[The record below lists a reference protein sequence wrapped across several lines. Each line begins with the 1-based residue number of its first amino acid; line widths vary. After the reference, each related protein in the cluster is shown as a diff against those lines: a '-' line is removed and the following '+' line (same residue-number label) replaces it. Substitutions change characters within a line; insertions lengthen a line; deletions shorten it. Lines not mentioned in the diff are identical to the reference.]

1 MADVIQLLPDS
12 VANQIAAGEVV
23 QRPASVVKELM
34 ENALDAGATKVQVI
48 LKNAGKGFIQVI
60 DDGKGMSPRDSR
72 MAFERHATS
81 KISCAQDLFNIRTMG
96 FRGEALASIA
106 SVAEVELRT
115 KREEDELGTYLF
127 VADSELKNQ
136 ENIDKTK
143 ELLTKY
149 GLIDFINSYP
159 QELSGG
165 MRQRIALIR
174 TLATNPQVLLLDE
187 PFSALDY
194 QTRINVSEDIFKMI
208 KDSNVSAILVT
219 HDISE
224 AIAMADRVI
233 VLSHRPAK
241 LKKIIDIK
249 TDSPDNTPFNKR
261 LSSEFR
267 KYFDEIWGLLNE

>member
-1 MADVIQLLPDS
+1 MKKLEMKNVSKTFYTEI
-12 VANQIAAGEVV
+12 G
-23 QRPASVVKELM
+23 
-34 ENALDAGATKVQVI
+34 ALDVLENITFNLNEGEIIAIVGPSGS
-48 LKNAGKGFIQVI
+48 GKSTLLNIISKLIEPTEGEIYV
-60 DDGKGMSPRDSR
+60 DGEIGYMFQRD
-72 MAFERHATS
+72 H
-81 KISCAQDLFNIRTMG
+81 LFNWRTVWKNIM
-96 FRGEALASIA
+96 
-106 SVAEVELRT
+106 
-115 KREEDELGTYLF
+115 LGL
-127 VADSELKNQ
+127 EIKKEKNQ

-143 ELLTKY
+143 ELLIKY

>member
-1 MADVIQLLPDS
+1 MKKLEMKNVSKTFYTEI
-12 VANQIAAGEVV
+12 G
-23 QRPASVVKELM
+23 
-34 ENALDAGATKVQVI
+34 ALDVLENITFNLNEGEIIAIVGPSGS
-48 LKNAGKGFIQVI
+48 GKSSLLNIISKLIEPTEGEIYV
-60 DDGKGMSPRDSR
+60 DGEIGYMFQRD
-72 MAFERHATS
+72 H
-81 KISCAQDLFNIRTMG
+81 LFNWRTVWKNIM
-96 FRGEALASIA
+96 
-106 SVAEVELRT
+106 
-115 KREEDELGTYLF
+115 LGL
-127 VADSELKNQ
+127 EIKKEKNQ

>member
-1 MADVIQLLPDS
+1 MKKLEMKNVSKTFYTEI
-12 VANQIAAGEVV
+12 G
-23 QRPASVVKELM
+23 
-34 ENALDAGATKVQVI
+34 ALDVLEDITFNLNEGEIISIVGPSGS
-48 LKNAGKGFIQVI
+48 GKSTLLNIISKLIEPTEGEIYV
-60 DDGKGMSPRDSR
+60 DGEIGYMFQRD
-72 MAFERHATS
+72 H
-81 KISCAQDLFNIRTMG
+81 LFNWRTVWKNIM
-96 FRGEALASIA
+96 
-106 SVAEVELRT
+106 
-115 KREEDELGTYLF
+115 LGL
-127 VADSELKNQ
+127 EIKKEKNQ

>member
-1 MADVIQLLPDS
+1 MKKLEMKNVSKTFYTEI
-12 VANQIAAGEVV
+12 G
-23 QRPASVVKELM
+23 
-34 ENALDAGATKVQVI
+34 ALDVLENITFNLNEGEIIAIVGPSGS
-48 LKNAGKGFIQVI
+48 GKSTLLNIISKLIEPTEGEIYV
-60 DDGKGMSPRDSR
+60 DGEIGYMFQRD
-72 MAFERHATS
+72 H
-81 KISCAQDLFNIRTMG
+81 LFNWRTVWKNIM
-96 FRGEALASIA
+96 
-106 SVAEVELRT
+106 
-115 KREEDELGTYLF
+115 LGL
-127 VADSELKNQ
+127 EIKKEKNQ

-224 AIAMADRVI
+224 AIFE
-233 VLSHRPAK
+233 
-241 LKKIIDIK
+241 KKHSFKAFFRRLFKEISSKNKYPLGKRIFRLFNVR
-249 TDSPDNTPFNKR
+249 NTMR
-261 LSSEFR
+261 
-267 KYFDEIWGLLNE
+267 

>member
-1 MADVIQLLPDS
+1 MKNVSKTFYTEI
-12 VANQIAAGEVV
+12 G
-23 QRPASVVKELM
+23 
-34 ENALDAGATKVQVI
+34 ALDVLEDITLNLNEGEIIAIVGPSGS
-48 LKNAGKGFIQVI
+48 GKSTLLNIISKLIEPTEGEIYV
-60 DDGKGMSPRDSR
+60 DGEIGYMFQRD
-72 MAFERHATS
+72 H
-81 KISCAQDLFNIRTMG
+81 LFNWRTVWKNIM
-96 FRGEALASIA
+96 
-106 SVAEVELRT
+106 
-115 KREEDELGTYLF
+115 LGL
-127 VADSELKNQ
+127 EIKKEKNQ

>member
-1 MADVIQLLPDS
+1 MKKLEMKNVSKTFYTEI
-12 VANQIAAGEVV
+12 G
-23 QRPASVVKELM
+23 
-34 ENALDAGATKVQVI
+34 ALDVLEDITFNLNEGEIIAIVGPSGS
-48 LKNAGKGFIQVI
+48 GKSTLLNIISKLIEPTEGEIYV
-60 DDGKGMSPRDSR
+60 DGEIGYMFQRD
-72 MAFERHATS
+72 H
-81 KISCAQDLFNIRTMG
+81 LFNWRTVWKNIM
-96 FRGEALASIA
+96 
-106 SVAEVELRT
+106 
-115 KREEDELGTYLF
+115 LGL
-127 VADSELKNQ
+127 EIKKEKNQ

-165 MRQRIALIR
+165 RRQRIALIR

>member
-1 MADVIQLLPDS
+1 MKKLEMKNVSKTFYTEI
-12 VANQIAAGEVV
+12 G
-23 QRPASVVKELM
+23 
-34 ENALDAGATKVQVI
+34 ALDVLEDITFNLNEGEIIAIVGPSGS
-48 LKNAGKGFIQVI
+48 GKSTLLNIISKLIEPTEGEIYV
-60 DDGKGMSPRDSR
+60 DGEIGYMFQRD
-72 MAFERHATS
+72 H
-81 KISCAQDLFNIRTMG
+81 LFNWRTVWKNIM
-96 FRGEALASIA
+96 
-106 SVAEVELRT
+106 
-115 KREEDELGTYLF
+115 LGL
-127 VADSELKNQ
+127 EIKKEKNQ

-159 QELSGG
+159 QERSGG

>member
-1 MADVIQLLPDS
+1 MKKLEMKNVSKTFYTEI
-12 VANQIAAGEVV
+12 G
-23 QRPASVVKELM
+23 
-34 ENALDAGATKVQVI
+34 ALDVLENITFNLNEGEIIAIVGPSGS
-48 LKNAGKGFIQVI
+48 GKSTLLNIISKLIEPTEGEIYV
-60 DDGKGMSPRDSR
+60 DGEIGYMFQRD
-72 MAFERHATS
+72 H
-81 KISCAQDLFNIRTMG
+81 LFNWRTVWKNIM
-96 FRGEALASIA
+96 
-106 SVAEVELRT
+106 
-115 KREEDELGTYLF
+115 LGL
-127 VADSELKNQ
+127 EIKKEKNQ

-241 LKKIIDIK
+241 LKKI
-249 TDSPDNTPFNKR
+249 
-261 LSSEFR
+261 R
-267 KYFDEIWGLLNE
+267 KKH

>member
-1 MADVIQLLPDS
+1 MKKLEMKNVSKTFYTEI
-12 VANQIAAGEVV
+12 G
-23 QRPASVVKELM
+23 
-34 ENALDAGATKVQVI
+34 ALDVLEDITFNLNEGEIIAIVGPSGS
-48 LKNAGKGFIQVI
+48 GKSTLLNIISKLIEPTEGEIYGEIGYMFQ
-60 DDGKGMSPRDSR
+60 RD
-72 MAFERHATS
+72 H
-81 KISCAQDLFNIRTMG
+81 LFNWRTVWKNIM
-96 FRGEALASIA
+96 
-106 SVAEVELRT
+106 
-115 KREEDELGTYLF
+115 LGL
-127 VADSELKNQ
+127 EIKKEKNQ

>member
-1 MADVIQLLPDS
+1 MKKLEMKNVSKTFYTEI
-12 VANQIAAGEVV
+12 G
-23 QRPASVVKELM
+23 
-34 ENALDAGATKVQVI
+34 ALDVLEDITFNLNEGEIIAIVGPSGS
-48 LKNAGKGFIQVI
+48 GKSTLLNIISKLIEPTEGEIYV
-60 DDGKGMSPRDSR
+60 DGEIGYMFQRD
-72 MAFERHATS
+72 H
-81 KISCAQDLFNIRTMG
+81 LFNWRTVWKNIM
-96 FRGEALASIA
+96 
-106 SVAEVELRT
+106 
-115 KREEDELGTYLF
+115 LGL
-127 VADSELKNQ
+127 EIKKEKNQ

-208 KDSNVSAILVT
+208 KESNVSAILVT

>member
-1 MADVIQLLPDS
+1 MKNVSKTFYTEI
-12 VANQIAAGEVV
+12 G
-23 QRPASVVKELM
+23 
-34 ENALDAGATKVQVI
+34 ALDVLEDITFNLNEGEIIAIVGPSGS
-48 LKNAGKGFIQVI
+48 GKSTLLNIISKLIEPTEGEIYV
-60 DDGKGMSPRDSR
+60 DGEIGYMFQRD
-72 MAFERHATS
+72 H
-81 KISCAQDLFNIRTMG
+81 LFNWRTVWKNIM
-96 FRGEALASIA
+96 
-106 SVAEVELRT
+106 
-115 KREEDELGTYLF
+115 LGL
-127 VADSELKNQ
+127 EIKKEKNQ

-149 GLIDFINSYP
+149 GLIEFINSYP

>member
-1 MADVIQLLPDS
+1 MKKLEMKNVSKTFYTEI
-12 VANQIAAGEVV
+12 G
-23 QRPASVVKELM
+23 
-34 ENALDAGATKVQVI
+34 ALDVLEDITFNLNEGEIIAIVGPSGS
-48 LKNAGKGFIQVI
+48 GKSTLLNIISKLIEPTEGEIYV
-60 DDGKGMSPRDSR
+60 DGEIGYMFQRD
-72 MAFERHATS
+72 H
-81 KISCAQDLFNIRTMG
+81 LFNWRTVWKNIM
-96 FRGEALASIA
+96 
-106 SVAEVELRT
+106 
-115 KREEDELGTYLF
+115 LGL
-127 VADSELKNQ
+127 EIKKEKNQ

-241 LKKIIDIK
+241 LKKIIDL
-249 TDSPDNTPFNKR
+249 NCN
-261 LSSEFR
+261 
-267 KYFDEIWGLLNE
+267 LL

>member
-1 MADVIQLLPDS
+1 MKKLEMKNVSKTFYTEI
-12 VANQIAAGEVV
+12 G
-23 QRPASVVKELM
+23 
-34 ENALDAGATKVQVI
+34 ALDVLENITFNLNEGEIIAIVGPSGS
-48 LKNAGKGFIQVI
+48 GKSTLLNIISKLIEPTEGEIYV
-60 DDGKGMSPRDSR
+60 DGEIGYMFQRD
-72 MAFERHATS
+72 H
-81 KISCAQDLFNIRTMG
+81 LFNWRTVWKN
-96 FRGEALASIA
+96 II
-106 SVAEVELRT
+106 
-115 KREEDELGTYLF
+115 LGL
-127 VADSELKNQ
+127 EIKKEKNQ

>member
-1 MADVIQLLPDS
+1 MKNVSKTFYTEI
-12 VANQIAAGEVV
+12 G
-23 QRPASVVKELM
+23 
-34 ENALDAGATKVQVI
+34 ALDVLENITFNLNEGEIIAIVGPSGS
-48 LKNAGKGFIQVI
+48 GKSTLLNIISKLIEPTEGEIYV
-60 DDGKGMSPRDSR
+60 DGEIGYMFQRD
-72 MAFERHATS
+72 H
-81 KISCAQDLFNIRTMG
+81 LFNWRTVWKNIM
-96 FRGEALASIA
+96 
-106 SVAEVELRT
+106 
-115 KREEDELGTYLF
+115 LGL
-127 VADSELKNQ
+127 EIKKEKNQ

-194 QTRINVSEDIFKMI
+194 QTRINVSEDIFKII

>member
-1 MADVIQLLPDS
+1 MKKLEMKNVSKTFYTEI
-12 VANQIAAGEVV
+12 G
-23 QRPASVVKELM
+23 
-34 ENALDAGATKVQVI
+34 ALDVLENITFNLNEGEIIAIVGPSGS
-48 LKNAGKGFIQVI
+48 GKSTLLNIISKLIEPTEGEIYVNGEIGYMFQ
-60 DDGKGMSPRDSR
+60 RD
-72 MAFERHATS
+72 H
-81 KISCAQDLFNIRTMG
+81 LFNWRTVWKNIM
-96 FRGEALASIA
+96 
-106 SVAEVELRT
+106 
-115 KREEDELGTYLF
+115 LGL
-127 VADSELKNQ
+127 EIKKEKNQ

>member
-1 MADVIQLLPDS
+1 MKKLEMKNVSKTFYTEI
-12 VANQIAAGEVV
+12 G
-23 QRPASVVKELM
+23 
-34 ENALDAGATKVQVI
+34 ALDVLENITFNLNEGEIIAIVGPSGS
-48 LKNAGKGFIQVI
+48 GKSTLLNIISKLIEPTEGEIYV
-60 DDGKGMSPRDSR
+60 DGEIGYMFQRD
-72 MAFERHATS
+72 H
-81 KISCAQDLFNIRTMG
+81 LFNWRTVWKNIM
-96 FRGEALASIA
+96 
-106 SVAEVELRT
+106 
-115 KREEDELGTYLF
+115 LGL
-127 VADSELKNQ
+127 EIKKEKNQ

-224 AIAMADRVI
+224 AIAVADRVI

>member
-1 MADVIQLLPDS
+1 MKNVSKTFYTEI
-12 VANQIAAGEVV
+12 G
-23 QRPASVVKELM
+23 
-34 ENALDAGATKVQVI
+34 ALDVLEDITFNLNEGEIIAIVGPSGS
-48 LKNAGKGFIQVI
+48 GKSTLLNII
-60 DDGKGMSPRDSR
+60 SKLIEPTDGEIYVDGEIGYMFQRD
-72 MAFERHATS
+72 H
-81 KISCAQDLFNIRTMG
+81 LFNWRTVWKNIM
-96 FRGEALASIA
+96 
-106 SVAEVELRT
+106 
-115 KREEDELGTYLF
+115 LGL
-127 VADSELKNQ
+127 EIKKEKNQ

>member
-1 MADVIQLLPDS
+1 MKKLEMKNVSKTFYTEI
-12 VANQIAAGEVV
+12 G
-23 QRPASVVKELM
+23 
-34 ENALDAGATKVQVI
+34 ALDVLEDITFNLNEGEIIAIVGPSGS
-48 LKNAGKGFIQVI
+48 GKSTLLNIISKLIEPTEGEIYV
-60 DDGKGMSPRDSR
+60 DGEIGYMFQRD
-72 MAFERHATS
+72 H
-81 KISCAQDLFNIRTMG
+81 LFNWRTVWKNIM
-96 FRGEALASIA
+96 
-106 SVAEVELRT
+106 
-115 KREEDELGTYLF
+115 LGL
-127 VADSELKNQ
+127 EIKKEKNQ

-143 ELLTKY
+143 DLLTKY

-249 TDSPDNTPFNKR
+249 TDSPDNTPYNKR